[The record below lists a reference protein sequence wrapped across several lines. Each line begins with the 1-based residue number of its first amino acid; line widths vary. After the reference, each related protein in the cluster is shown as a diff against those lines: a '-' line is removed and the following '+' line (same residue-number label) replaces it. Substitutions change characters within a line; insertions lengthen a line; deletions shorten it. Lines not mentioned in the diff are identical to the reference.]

1 MCKVMAAAQLSTEP
15 MTTLPNLEVMPKHVE
30 LTEHE
35 ISLVKWEEF
44 AFSVEEHFHALEL
57 WQRNPNGL
65 PMGHHR

>member
-1 MCKVMAAAQLSTEP
+1 MYKNMSAAPPLS
-15 MTTLPNLEVMPKHVE
+15 LPNLDIVPKQVE

-44 AFSVEEHFHALEL
+44 ALSVEEHFHALEL